1 MGGVSREVAV
11 TVKSAGTDPF
21 RTPGSKYEDEE
32 PFVLALVPAGV
43 PFDWSTE
50 AEDALWLPE
59 PFFYPLYR
67 AGIAQKL
74 PLLSGLNNFYERY
87 RFNSARAR
95 ELAEELQSIP
105 TSDLSPELQRA
116 IELAAELAGRAAS
129 SGGAFDLLVEGP

>member
-1 MGGVSREVAV
+1 VAG
-11 TVKSAGTDPF
+11 KSSGADPF

-50 AEDALWLPE
+50 PEDALWLPE

-67 AGIAQKL
+67 AAIAQKL
-74 PLLSGLNNFYERY
+74 PLLSSLNNFYERY
-87 RFNSARAR
+87 RFNATRAG
-95 ELAEELQSIP
+95 ELVQELRSIP

-116 IELAAELAGRAAS
+116 IHLASDLAGRAAS
-129 SGGAFDLLVEGP
+129 SNGTLELLIEGP